1 METTANKS
9 TATLVHL
16 STLTQYFIPFGNY
29 IFPIIIWSTS
39 RDKSEFVNAQG
50 KQTINFQLSLF
61 VYTLVL
67 ALIAIPVFCVSVLK
81 NMSFETFI
89 DGGDMM
95 IKNLN
100 LQHIS
105 GMVLVVIMAVVIFM
119 ALKVAEFFLIIYA
132 AVKTSNGEDFKYPLT
147 IPFIR

>member
-105 GMVLVVIMAVVIFM
+105 GMVLVVIMAVVIFI

>member
-9 TATLVHL
+9 TATLAHL

-39 RDKSEFVNAQG
+39 RDKSEFVNAQD